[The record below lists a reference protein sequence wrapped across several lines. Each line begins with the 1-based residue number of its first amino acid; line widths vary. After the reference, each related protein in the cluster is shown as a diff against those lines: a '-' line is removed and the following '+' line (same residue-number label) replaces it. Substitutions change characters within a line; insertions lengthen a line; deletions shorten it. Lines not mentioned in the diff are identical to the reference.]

1 MADTP
6 KLVVTDNLVTAYPKI
21 NASIDNANLAKQI
34 QDGMQEQINVLVV
47 SGDSSPESAQAR
59 VEADGTTNTT
69 LKARLDKKEALFTT
83 QLADIS
89 TFNNYSTVLTKDT
102 NGNITKIEL
111 KDGATVIQTTNITR
125 DSNGNVTSVVD
136 IANGKTVTTTI
147 NRTSDGTVSS
157 TSKAVV

>member
-6 KLVVTDNLVTAYPKI
+6 LLVATDNLVTAFPKI
-21 NASIDNANLAKQI
+21 NASIGNANLAKQI
-34 QDGMQEQINVLVV
+34 QDGVQEQIDVLVV

-59 VEADGTTNTT
+59 VEADGTTNVT

-83 QLADIS
+83 QLADIA

-102 NGNITKIEL
+102 NGNIIKTEL
-111 KDGATVIQTTNITR
+111 KDGTIVIQTTNITR
-125 DSNGNVTSVVD
+125 DSSGNVTSVQD
-136 IANGKTVTTTI
+136 IANGRTVTTSI